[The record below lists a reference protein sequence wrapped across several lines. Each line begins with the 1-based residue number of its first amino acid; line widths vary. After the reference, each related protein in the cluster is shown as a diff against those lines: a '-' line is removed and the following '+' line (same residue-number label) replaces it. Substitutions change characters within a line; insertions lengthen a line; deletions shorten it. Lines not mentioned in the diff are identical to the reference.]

1 MRRVLFPIVALSLV
15 VAACS
20 SEDDGGEVA
29 SLAASGNEQ
38 VVSLETDVEVDREAA
53 LLAFTEC
60 LRGEG
65 LDVEDPEI
73 GSDGLIHLPRPDSLA
88 EEDRET
94 FRLARQACGIH
105 LEGVT
110 LGFADRDTTEFQDL
124 ALQYAACMRENGFDM
139 PDPDLSGFQP
149 GSGSGGGGGGGGGL
163 FGGLEDRDDPT
174 FIAADETC
182 RPIFGDL
189 AIGRGPGGGG
199 GGGGG

>member
-1 MRRVLFPIVALSLV
+1 MRRVLLPIVALSLA

-29 SLAASGNEQ
+29 SLAGSVDEQ
-38 VVSLETDVEVDREAA
+38 IVSLETNEEVDREAA

-60 LRGEG
+60 LREEG

-73 GSDGLIHLPRPDSLA
+73 GSDGLVHLPRPDSLA

-94 FRLARQACGIH
+94 FRLAREACGVH

-149 GSGSGGGGGGGGGL
+149 GSGSGGGGGGL

-174 FIAADETC
+174 FIGADEIC

-199 GGGGG
+199 GGGG

>member
-20 SEDDGGEVA
+20 SEDDGVEVA
-29 SLAASGNEQ
+29 SLATSGDEQ

-149 GSGSGGGGGGGGGL
+149 GSGSGSGGGL